1 MSEAFK
7 RAAAEHAVTLVRSG
21 MRVGLGSGSTARFA
35 TQRLAALVRS
45 GTLTDIVGAATSE
58 VTRAEATALGLTLMD
73 DALPDALDLTID
85 GADEIDP
92 DLNVIKGGGGA
103 LLREKIVA
111 QASRRLVI
119 VADDSKLSPRLGT
132 RFFVPVEVLPFGW
145 QAQARYLTSLGAAVA
160 LRRVAESPFLTD
172 QGNYILD
179 CQFGPIQDVD
189 ALAAALERKAGVLE
203 HGLFL
208 GLATDVIVAGPAGV
222 RHLRR
227 P

>member
-58 VTRAEATALGLTLMD
+58 ATRAEATALGLTLMD